1 MSVCLEKAL
10 RSGALNVYHALALS
24 VFSVAQGVTLTLFM
38 GLAVGVHA
46 NPRSLDEEVQHEELE
61 AILEAMSPALD
72 EGVSMWA
79 TPWQEPV
86 QLNSTLISVA
96 RQDSARLA
104 DTLPEG
110 WESEE
115 RWRAWRAL
123 KLEAELAWSLSA
135 NGALGSQW
143 RTQMELQG
151 PAPRSHTWPGGS
163 AGFLL
168 NAPRLK
174 DGPLWD
180 TRRYKNYATPE
191 AITAIKAGVYA
202 LHSAIPDAPTTIIGD
217 LSKRYGGHFP
227 PHLSHQSGRDADI
240 GYFVRGP
247 LARKMKGLMQTS
259 YRQLDAEATWAF
271 LEGMLKTGLIDQI
284 YIDHRLQR
292 KLYRSAKRGG
302 LSAAR
307 LKEWFSYP
315 FKRGGVIRH
324 LKGHAD
330 HMHVRFKAP
339 SSEAAGA
346 ALVRAEGA
354 RSLRPRPRYA
364 RVRRGDTLARIS
376 KRHRVPLSALSKWNR
391 LPRQANAHLKRRSV
405 IVGFHTPWHLAQR

>member
-1 MSVCLEKAL
+1 
-10 RSGALNVYHALALS
+10 
-24 VFSVAQGVTLTLFM
+24 
-38 GLAVGVHA
+38 
-46 NPRSLDEEVQHEELE
+46 
-61 AILEAMSPALD
+61 
-72 EGVSMWA
+72 
-79 TPWQEPV
+79 
-86 QLNSTLISVA
+86 
-96 RQDSARLA
+96 
-104 DTLPEG
+104 
-110 WESEE
+110 
-115 RWRAWRAL
+115 
-123 KLEAELAWSLSA
+123 
-135 NGALGSQW
+135 
-143 RTQMELQG
+143 
-151 PAPRSHTWPGGS
+151 
-163 AGFLL
+163 
-168 NAPRLK
+168 
-174 DGPLWD
+174 
-180 TRRYKNYATPE
+180 
-191 AITAIKAGVYA
+191 VYA

-247 LARKMKGLMQTS
+247 LGRKMKGLMKTS
-259 YRQLDAEATWAF
+259 YRQLDAEATWSF

-292 KLYRSAKRGG
+292 KLYRSAKRRG
-302 LSAAR
+302 LSAER

-391 LPRQANAHLKRRSV
+391 LQRRPNAKLKRRSV